1 MAVRIESVREKASG
15 TLEVAL
21 SGGLLFHF
29 DAKDAELLGYLFN
42 QGVQQGIWTLALAE
56 EASPVTLMAEETLDE
71 EAVSALGRLD
81 ALHRARKD
89 ALSVL
94 SRAEQGSKQLYAKL
108 LNKGYEPA
116 ISHSCLRWLCDQ
128 RCVDDRRYVAMLLRS
143 HMVRK
148 GQGPDRIKALAWPR
162 IGLFEDPAT
171 ILADGFASLA
181 EDEMQEAIRRSCVAL
196 LRRTQRGSR
205 GGRRIGRRWRRPHD
219 LPQALGSEPDAEPH
233 LLSFSEQCSLLRAHL
248 KHEGFPSHAVEVFL
262 ESWEKEASD
271 DD

>member
-21 SGGLLFHF
+21 SGGLLFRF
-29 DAKDAELLGYLFN
+29 DAKDAELLGYLFDH
-42 QGVQQGIWTLALAE
+42 GVRTLVVAE
-56 EASPVTLMAEETLDE
+56 GSSPVTLMTDETLDE

-81 ALHRARKD
+81 ALHRARKE
-89 ALSVL
+89 ALSIL
-94 SRAEQGSKQLYAKL
+94 SRAEQGSRQLYGKL

-116 ISHSCLRWLCDQ
+116 ISHTCLKWLCDQ
-128 RCVDDRRYVAMLLRS
+128 RCVDDRRYVAMLVRS

-162 IGLFEDPAT
+162 IGLFEDPKT

-196 LRRTQRGSR
+196 LRRTQRFPR
-205 GGRRIGRRWRRPHD
+205 GGRGIGRRHCRPHD
-219 LPQALGSEPDAEPH
+219 LSQRPGTGADAEPH
-233 LLSFSEQCSLLRAHL
+233 LLSFSEQYSLLRAHL
-248 KHEGFPSHAVEVFL
+248 KHEGFPSKAVDVFL

-271 DD
+271 DE